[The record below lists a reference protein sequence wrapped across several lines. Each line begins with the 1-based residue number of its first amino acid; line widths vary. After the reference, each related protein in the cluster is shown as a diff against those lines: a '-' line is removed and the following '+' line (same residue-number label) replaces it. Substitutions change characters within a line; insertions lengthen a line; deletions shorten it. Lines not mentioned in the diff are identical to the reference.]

1 MNENDK
7 FSFVQFANNG
17 KKTVY
22 FKPEQLDYFLLKIQ
36 KAKNSFELTDSFLLN
51 SNSPFMELYNILYSI
66 IVNYPSNDNIDNI
79 IIMFINAKD
88 IRFTSIKECLNI
100 VEELNKKNTSLFL
113 LTYDEEIKRE
123 KINNIQSFLNGL
135 SEGYFFQIKNYQ
147 QLKQFFVNISIIK
160 YQSNFFGYDFNCL
173 DNEI

>member
-7 FSFVQFANNG
+7 FSFIQFANNG
-17 KKTVY
+17 KKTIY
-22 FKPEQLDYFLLKIQ
+22 FKAEQLDYFLLKIQ
-36 KAKNSFELTDSFLLN
+36 KTKNTFELTNSFVSN

-66 IVNYPSNDNIDNI
+66 ISNYPPNDNIDYI
-79 IIMFINAKD
+79 IIIFINSYD

-147 QLKQFFVNISIIK
+147 QLKQIFMNLSTIK
-160 YQSNFFGYDFNCL
+160 HQSNFFGYDFYCI
-173 DNEI
+173 DNEL